1 MLQFVTTQIKRENIT
16 PIEIRQ
22 SNKDKDCI
30 IPKIG
35 RLIEKRVGNRMVVT
49 RDQGEVKIG
58 SLFNWNEVSVMQN
71 EFMLEICYTAYYI
84 ELTILY
90 YALKN
95 VLKDQSS
102 C

>member
-1 MLQFVTTQIKRENIT
+1 M
-16 PIEIRQ
+16 
-22 SNKDKDCI
+22 
-30 IPKIG
+30 
-35 RLIEKRVGNRMVVT
+35 
-49 RDQGEVKIG
+49 KIG

-95 VLKDQSS
+95 VLKD
-102 C
+102 